1 MSAEGPPYLSELARY
16 VEENLAEPTALVA
29 ALGALLSDPAAY
41 SASKGEPS
49 STLVDFVQEL
59 VLTDRSLQRLLS
71 EPEVPIS
78 RELVD
83 GTWSAVWRGAR
94 TSSAATSFEYDVCI
108 SFAGADR
115 PAAERIAGAILSNG
129 MKRKVFYDEFEN
141 VTLWGEDLSNYLH
154 DVYSKR
160 SRFCLILFS
169 HRYRQRAWT
178 RHELRAALT
187 RVLAERQAYVLPV
200 ALDEGAV
207 PDEFASI
214 GYWSFTPGDEQRI
227 ADATEEK
234 INDYIGRHYLSVE
247 EFADL
252 LTRVRVGDA
261 ILDGFRDGIKA
272 RQATTDMAE
281 AQAMSVVA
289 LIATANS
296 ETFLKPVRALIDLV
310 LFDDGAVGGLF
321 DDDGDLV
328 VFGDTKV
335 KRWLGSEG
343 PIMLFTESW
352 EDHIRPYKE
361 RWDAANSESE
371 DVQPSES

>member
-1 MSAEGPPYLSELARY
+1 MSTEGPPYLNELARY
-16 VEENLAEPTALVA
+16 VETNLAEPTALVA

-41 SASKGEPS
+41 STSKGEPS

-78 RELVD
+78 RELID

-94 TSSAATSFEYDVCI
+94 TSSAAASFEYDVCI

-115 PAAERIAGAILSNG
+115 PVAERIANAVLSNG

-214 GYWSFTPGDEQRI
+214 GYWSFAPGDEQRI

-234 INDYIGRHYLSVE
+234 INNYIGRHYLSVE

-261 ILDGFRDGIKA
+261 ILDGFREGIKA
-272 RQATTDMAE
+272 RRAASDIAE
-281 AQAMSVVA
+281 AQAMTAVA

-296 ETFLKPVRALIDLV
+296 DTLLKPVRALIDLV
-310 LFDDGAVGGLF
+310 LFDDGIVGDLF
-321 DDDGDLV
+321 DDNGDLA

-335 KRWLGSEG
+335 KRWMGHEG

-352 EDHIRPYKE
+352 EDHLRPYKE
-361 RWDAANSESE
+361 RWDAADSEV
-371 DVQPSES
+371 DDMKPSE

>member
-1 MSAEGPPYLSELARY
+1 M
-16 VEENLAEPTALVA
+16 
-29 ALGALLSDPAAY
+29 
-41 SASKGEPS
+41 
-49 STLVDFVQEL
+49 
-59 VLTDRSLQRLLS
+59 
-71 EPEVPIS
+71 
-78 RELVD
+78 
-83 GTWSAVWRGAR
+83 
-94 TSSAATSFEYDVCI
+94 
-108 SFAGADR
+108 
-115 PAAERIAGAILSNG
+115 AERIAGAILSNG

-160 SRFCLILFS
+160 SRSCLILFS

-234 INDYIGRHYLSVE
+234 INNYIGRHYLSVE

-272 RQATTDMAE
+272 RRAATGMAE

-310 LFDDGAVGGLF
+310 LFDDGVVGGLF

-328 VFGDTKV
+328 VFGGTKV